1 MKFDLSPLYANTVGF
16 DRFGSLLD
24 SAMSAERQ
32 SAGYPPYDIEL
43 VGENKY
49 AITLAVAGFNENEV
63 DVQVEK
69 GILSVR
75 GKKEDAKKDSR
86 YLHRG
91 IATRSFER
99 KFNLADHVEVVN
111 AQMDNGLLKIALL
124 KEIPEAMRPRKIPVS
139 GVTPVIDSETVEAW
153 SPHSVDASGVHYTVV
168 NAVLPNGP
176 PSVARSHF
184 SAQLVRTGENDG
196 TVDYCKNKQ
205 LFESHVLKAW

>member
-24 SAMSAERQ
+24 SAMNAERQ

-49 AITLAVAGFNENEV
+49 AITLAVAGFDESEV
-63 DVQVEK
+63 DVQIEK
-69 GILSVR
+69 GVLSVR
-75 GKKEDAKKDSR
+75 GKKEDAQKDSR

-111 AQMDNGLLKIALL
+111 AQMDNGLLKIALV
-124 KEIPEAMRPRKIPVS
+124 KELPEAMKPRKIPVS
-139 GVTPVIDSETVEAW
+139 TYTPAIDSATVEA
-153 SPHSVDASGVHYTVV
+153 
-168 NAVLPNGP
+168 
-176 PSVARSHF
+176 
-184 SAQLVRTGENDG
+184 
-196 TVDYCKNKQ
+196 
-205 LFESHVLKAW
+205 

>member
-24 SAMSAERQ
+24 SAMNAERQ

-49 AITLAVAGFNENEV
+49 AITLAVAGFDESEV
-63 DVQVEK
+63 DVQIEK
-69 GILSVR
+69 GVLTVR
-75 GKKEDAKKDSR
+75 GKKEDAQKDSR

-111 AQMDNGLLKIALL
+111 AQMDNGLLKIALV
-124 KEIPEAMRPRKIPVS
+124 KELPEAMKPRKIPVS
-139 GVTPVIDSETVEAW
+139 TYTPAIDSASVEA
-153 SPHSVDASGVHYTVV
+153 
-168 NAVLPNGP
+168 
-176 PSVARSHF
+176 
-184 SAQLVRTGENDG
+184 
-196 TVDYCKNKQ
+196 
-205 LFESHVLKAW
+205 